1 MLRQPVNSS
10 GTAAASRCSQT
21 TVSVIRAKGMCYF
34 TDEYDVCY
42 VFEQAGRQIS
52 MRNAGRWFATM
63 PEDELQQ
70 MMVTEPTLQRDW
82 DPVYGDRMQKLVFIG
97 RNMDKKAI
105 CDALDECL
113 LY

>member
-1 MLRQPVNSS
+1 
-10 GTAAASRCSQT
+10 
-21 TVSVIRAKGMCYF
+21 MCYF

-82 DPVYGDRMQKLVFIG
+82 DPV
-97 RNMDKKAI
+97 
-105 CDALDECL
+105 
-113 LY
+113 